1 MKKELT
7 KKDYDNYMKVVNH
20 GIKETERRLKTLD
33 KSKKVSQLSFEDWV
47 KFQNGELK
55 ISLWP
60 YRWRYSQMKI
70 EIPLYD
76 IKIKFYFDKDLDKS
90 INKIKRKHKKK
101 KLYKINKLL

>member
-20 GIKETERRLKTLD
+20 GIKETERRLETLD

-55 ISLWP
+55 ISL
-60 YRWRYSQMKI
+60 
-70 EIPLYD
+70 
-76 IKIKFYFDKDLDKS
+76 
-90 INKIKRKHKKK
+90 
-101 KLYKINKLL
+101 